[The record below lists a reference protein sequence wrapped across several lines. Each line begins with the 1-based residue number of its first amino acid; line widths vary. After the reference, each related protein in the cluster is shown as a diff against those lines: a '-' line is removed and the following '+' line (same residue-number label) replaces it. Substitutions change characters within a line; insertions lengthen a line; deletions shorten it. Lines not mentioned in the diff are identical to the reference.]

1 MRSPGIVISGMLA
14 MLFTLE
20 AEEKPLVVRGGI
32 DGKEF
37 SEVGRVYVDDDKLIH
52 FRSDQRLYY
61 FSHMYYIWD
70 TLAKAGV
77 VADGKI
83 IYHKPIRITG
93 NYSKAAYV
101 YNFLEEPAMRGS
113 QIMWIDRIE
122 KLESLT
128 EEEAAFKP
136 LFDGDSLEGWSA
148 SSGWEVKD
156 HVISCSAP
164 KEHGAETLTSQSSPT
179 DFELSFE
186 YRCSWKTSA
195 SLLLRV
201 NEKGEGIALS
211 LDHIDGGTVG
221 FPKSTAG
228 ASRPFTLHETREQ
241 RGVGESL
248 HYHIQYDGRF
258 HYDAVAQDQLL
269 ESVKLNDFLREWD
282 GAFWNIVR
290 VRCVGSEPEVSIWIN
305 GFPISKFKAN
315 TVDLQE
321 KRPDHIGSVEN
332 FAMLPS
338 RSIGFV
344 VHSMRH
350 EEPQFLLRDVR
361 VKIVANE

>member
-1 MRSPGIVISGMLA
+1 MRGSGSISACVLVLLCALLA
-14 MLFTLE
+14 D
-20 AEEKPLVVRGGI
+20 EKPLVVRGGI

-37 SEVGRVYVDDDKLIH
+37 SEVGRVYIDDDKLIH

-70 TLAKAGV
+70 ALAKDGV

-83 IYHKPIRITG
+83 LYDKPIRITG

-122 KLESLT
+122 KLDGLPEKES
-128 EEEAAFKP
+128 AFKP
-136 LFDGDSLEGWSA
+136 LFDGESLNGWSPSQA
-148 SSGWEVKD
+148 WSVKD
-156 HVISCSAP
+156 GAITCTLP
-164 KEHGAETLTSQSSPT
+164 KQESEMLVSESVYT

-195 SLLLRV
+195 SLLLRL
-201 NEKGEGIALS
+201 NERGEGIAVG

-221 FPKSTAG
+221 FPKSAAE
-228 ASRPFTLHETREQ
+228 ASRPFTLHQTQEE

-248 HYHIQYDGRF
+248 HHHIQYDGRF
-258 HYDAVAQDQLL
+258 HYDAVAQDKLLKSCQLN
-269 ESVKLNDFLREWD
+269 EFLREWD

-290 VRCVGSEPEVSIWIN
+290 VRCIGEDPEITLWIN
-305 GFPISKFKAN
+305 GFQISKFVASTN
-315 TVDLQE
+315 DLQKE
-321 KRPDHIGSVEN
+321 IPDHIGSLES
-332 FAMLPS
+332 FAVHPS
-338 RSIGFV
+338 GHIAFT
-344 VHSMRH
+344 VHSLPKV
-350 EEPQFLLRDVR
+350 EPQFLLREVR
-361 VKIVANE
+361 IKE